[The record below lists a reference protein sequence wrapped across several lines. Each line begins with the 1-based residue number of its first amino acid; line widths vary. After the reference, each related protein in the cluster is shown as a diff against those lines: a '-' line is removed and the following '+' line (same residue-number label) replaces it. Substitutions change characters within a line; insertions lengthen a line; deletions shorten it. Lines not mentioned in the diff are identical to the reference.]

1 MHHPATG
8 HSGATATGCN
18 DDIEKHVS
26 VPAKD
31 LEGQLDEER
40 AMEAS
45 KSCRWKLT
53 PSFFASVVVDQRLLD
68 PPECRLRDT
77 TLRHCLR
84 EMEKTSPL
92 APLFW

>member
-1 MHHPATG
+1 MHHPATS

-31 LEGQLDEER
+31 LEVQMDEEW

-45 KSCRWKLT
+45 ESCRRSLT
-53 PSFFASVVVDQRLLD
+53 PLCVLANVVMDHRFPD

-77 TLRHCLR
+77 TLRHSLR
-84 EMEKTSPL
+84 
-92 APLFW
+92 